1 MITLDHE
8 VLCSDEQMEFII
20 EGMRNPMNSWEKS
33 DSHPG
38 CFYYDGDEKDCDD
51 CAHIAPNECDW
62 RPYYILGK
70 NDMELMTKLAKAG
83 KDHRKY
89 MRMIPVM
96 IRITAPLYWWKEFDT
111 YKIGTVANST
121 STMHKITAKKFTRED
136 FSTDMLTTRSL
147 VLLDNIID
155 LLNYYRGMYLNGGDD
170 YYCDNDSVIYKPKDK
185 RIWYQL
191 IQMLPD
197 SYNQTRN
204 VFFNYEVLANIYQ
217 GRRNHKLNEWHVV
230 CDWIER
236 LPHSHLIT
244 GKEPKT
250 SLEID
255 AVIAGKGYLHGAIPT
270 SSPAATDTIQSETVD
285 SLPKTKLM
293 PGNKNGLNDP
303 QVQFKCTIYDSP
315 QINELAKNLLDKN
328 RNLMTETDSNS
339 KFQVF
344 SKAKPAPAD
353 FENIPDDIEDQE
365 KPIDEGFVRD
375 MLKYTAEKLSAE
387 TDMKVLDFLK
397 EPEKS
402 IGEAYS
408 NIASKAIE
416 AINDAAEKKMWENI
430 PEEFLDS
437 KPKDSL
443 VAAAIASD
451 IIRGDTFGKV
461 DDDKREVYSDVIT
474 ECENITLRPDIAN
487 MTISDIYKNFR
498 LHNEDSDNDKPQGDS
513 NC

>member
-38 CFYYDGDEKDCDD
+38 CFYYNGDERDCLI
-51 CAHIAPNECDW
+51 CGNAPNKCYS

-70 NDMELMTKLAKAG
+70 NDMELMNKLAKAG

-121 STMHKITAKKFTRED
+121 STMHKITAKEFTMKD
-136 FSTDMLTTRSL
+136 FSTDMLTIRSL
-147 VLLDNIID
+147 SVLESIIK
-155 LLNYYRGMYLNGGDD
+155 LLNHYRYLYLKGGDD
-170 YYCDNDSVIYKPKDK
+170 VFTDILGTTTTTYEKHSKKV
-185 RIWYQL
+185 WYQL

-236 LPHSHLIT
+236 LPYSHLIT
-244 GKEPKT
+244 GKEPNDLKT
-250 SLEID
+250 DRPLT
-255 AVIAGKGYLHGAIPT
+255 GKDYLGVAAPT
-270 SSPAATDTIQSETVD
+270 NSYVATDPIQWETVD
-285 SLPKTKLM
+285 NFP
-293 PGNKNGLNDP
+293 
-303 QVQFKCTIYDSP
+303 
-315 QINELAKNLLDKN
+315 
-328 RNLMTETDSNS
+328 
-339 KFQVF
+339 
-344 SKAKPAPAD
+344 KAKLAPAD

-365 KPIDEGFVRD
+365 KSIDEGFVRD
-375 MLKYTAEKLSAE
+375 VIKHSAE
-387 TDMKVLDFLK
+387 RLTEVTDMKVLDFLK
-397 EPEKS
+397 ESDNNTPTDKLFLSPVATQIMNNEIDKS
-402 IGEAYS
+402 HD
-408 NIASKAIE
+408 
-416 AINDAAEKKMWENI
+416 DA
-430 PEEFLDS
+430 LDS
-437 KPKDSL
+437 Q
-443 VAAAIASD
+443 VAANHIHTYSHTYSATAIPSD
-451 IIRGDTFGKV
+451 KPRKHLDPYTMDMLSLHPWHDAEEIRILEARLNGETPESAI
-461 DDDKREVYSDVIT
+461 RSMTRSEVNRNYRLVGSD
-474 ECENITLRPDIAN
+474 PIAN
-487 MTISDIYKNFR
+487 KDLEDWKNSKK
-498 LHNEDSDNDKPQGDS
+498 EDSDNDKPQGDC

>member
-33 DSHPG
+33 DSHMG
-38 CFYYDGDEKDCDD
+38 CFYYNGDEKDCEDCTHISPDD
-51 CAHIAPNECDW
+51 CNW
-62 RPYYILGK
+62 RPYYILGE
-70 NDMELMTKLAKAG
+70 NDLKLMTKLAKAG

-111 YKIGTVANST
+111 YKIGTIANST

-147 VLLDNIID
+147 ALLDDIID

-236 LPHSHLIT
+236 LPYSHLIT
-244 GKEPKT
+244 GKEPDDLKT
-250 SLEID
+250 DRPLT
-255 AVIAGKGYLHGAIPT
+255 GKDYLGVAAPT
-270 SSPAATDTIQSETVD
+270 NSYTITDPIEWKTIESF
-285 SLPKTKLM
+285 P
-293 PGNKNGLNDP
+293 
-303 QVQFKCTIYDSP
+303 
-315 QINELAKNLLDKN
+315 
-328 RNLMTETDSNS
+328 
-339 KFQVF
+339 
-344 SKAKPAPAD
+344 KAKLAPGD
-353 FENIPDDIEDQE
+353 FENIPDDTKDQE

-375 MLKYTAEKLSAE
+375 VIKHSAE
-387 TDMKVLDFLK
+387 RLSEVTDMEVLDFLK
-397 EPEKS
+397 ESEKS

-408 NIASKAIE
+408 NIANKAIE
-416 AINDAAEKKMWENI
+416 AINDAAEKKMWESI

-443 VAAAIASD
+443 VAAAIARD
-451 IIRGDTFGKV
+451 IMRGDTFGKV
-461 DDDKREVYSDVIT
+461 DDDKYETYSDVIT
-474 ECENITLRPDIAN
+474 ECENIALRPSIAN

-498 LHNEDSDNDKPQGDS
+498 LHNEDSDNDKPQGDC